1 MASSR
6 RLGVVAASAALLL
19 AALVSTVAGDAS
31 CFKDYA
37 IGRLYKTKYEVCNGD
52 NTVGCKYPS
61 LSFNYYG
68 YYGTCAVYGPW
79 AVEEDPWAALNP

>member
-68 YYGTCAVYGPW
+68 TCAVYGPW